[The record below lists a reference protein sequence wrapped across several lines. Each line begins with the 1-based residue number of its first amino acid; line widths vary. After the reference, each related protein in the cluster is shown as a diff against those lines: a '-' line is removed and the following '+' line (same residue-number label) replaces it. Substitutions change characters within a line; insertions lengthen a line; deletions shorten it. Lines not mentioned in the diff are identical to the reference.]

1 MTVEVSAA
9 DNGVMNAAV
18 TKDRYGD
25 ADVATVAA
33 LFADPA
39 RARVLQAL
47 ADGRALAASVLASEA
62 GISAPAVSAH
72 LAKLRDAG
80 LVSVERSG
88 RHRFYRLAGS
98 EVAAVLESL
107 ASIAP
112 PKQVR
117 SLTQGTRAEAMRRAR
132 TCYDHLAGRL
142 GVAVT
147 AALLDHAALV
157 RVDGTP
163 TNQRRQG
170 DRVSAPLAEH
180 PYELGPAAG
189 PVLGSLGI
197 DVDSL
202 RRPSG
207 RTRPL
212 LRFCLDWSEQ
222 RHHLAGGLGA
232 ALLSALLDA
241 GWVRTRPRQRAV
253 QLTDEGASGLH
264 ETLGVD
270 LPG

>member
-1 MTVEVSAA
+1 MAT
-9 DNGVMNAAV
+9 AV
-18 TKDRYGD
+18 TTDRYGD

-62 GISAPAVSAH
+62 GVSAPAASAH

-112 PKQVR
+112 PLQVR
-117 SLTQGTRAEAMRRAR
+117 SLKQGTRAEAMRRAR

-147 AALLDHAALV
+147 AALLDREALV
-157 RVDGTP
+157 RVDGVP
-163 TNQRRQG
+163 TNERREG
-170 DRVSAPLAEH
+170 DRISAPLAEH

-189 PVLGSLGI
+189 PVLGSLGV
-197 DVDSL
+197 DVDGL
-202 RRPSG
+202 RWPAG

-232 ALLSALLDA
+232 AVLAALLDA
-241 GWVRTRPRQRAV
+241 GWVSRRPQQRAV
-253 QLTDEGASGLH
+253 DLTDEGAAGLRT
-264 ETLGVD
+264 TLDVQ
-270 LPG
+270 LPS

>member
-1 MTVEVSAA
+1 MTT
-9 DNGVMNAAV
+9 AV
-18 TKDRYGD
+18 TRDRYGD

-33 LFADPA
+33 LFAEPA
-39 RARVLQAL
+39 RARVLQVL

-62 GISAPAVSAH
+62 GVSAPAASAH

-88 RHRFYRLAGS
+88 RHRFYCLAGS

-112 PKQVR
+112 PRQVR
-117 SLTQGTRAEAMRRAR
+117 SLTQGTRAEALRRAR

-147 AALLDHAALV
+147 AALLDQDALV
-157 RVDGTP
+157 RVDGVP
-163 TNQRRQG
+163 TGERRDG
-170 DRVSAPLAEH
+170 DRISAPLAEH
-180 PYELGPAAG
+180 PYELGRAAA
-189 PVLGSLGI
+189 PVLGSLGV
-197 DVDSL
+197 DVGSL
-202 RRPSG
+202 RQPKR

-232 ALLSALLDA
+232 ALLTALLDA
-241 GWVRTRPRQRAV
+241 GWVRRRPRQRAV
-253 QLTDEGASGLH
+253 HLTDEGVSGLRA
-264 ETLGVD
+264 TLGVQ
-270 LPG
+270 LPS